1 MPKFKVGDKVIRTKS
16 DCHNV
21 KQGCI
26 YTVKTCPDNTNVNF
40 VEIGDDFYLSDL
52 FDLVSSSS
60 LPTDRPLTYDETQM
74 LKKGDVVKI
83 EGIRSTVKEV
93 TKINMYCYDG
103 VCYWDLNAT
112 KNDVYFIS
120 HGKEESKEEKK
131 EEVKDFGLSETA
143 KGFIKTQAEQRVVDK
158 MAGRNGL
165 EKLDYESMEAHIN
178 AHKEFLKRSTTKS
191 VSQII
196 YGR

>member
-1 MPKFKVGDKVIRTKS
+1 MIMLED
-16 DCHNV
+16 
-21 KQGCI
+21 
-26 YTVKTCPDNTNVNF
+26 
-40 VEIGDDFYLSDL
+40 
-52 FDLVSSSS
+52 FDLAPSD